1 MCLFNTMNFRSKL
14 AIISFISFFVLTE
27 IYSSERS
34 EKERELGVFLEDLKD
49 IGKYKKI
56 NYSPNGLF
64 PKNINNFY
72 AKSQK
77 SKEGISKIFVKQKHL
92 LNKYPGQMM
101 LGMAYFEFFYMQQ
114 LKESKYT
121 LENFEDKYPS
131 LSVKTNIQKIYNLN
145 QARKTMREALG
156 LQIEDD
162 PKKALDYFYTMHLL
176 FSQSENSRVKLSKLE
191 KEKLKINESISKNI
205 TNVRKTLEKYQ
216 EQRLSKNGFKKEF
229 RKNYNKLDNSLKK
242 GEKYKEYELISSL
255 INELPAFNEKN
266 ISASISG
273 FKLANFVVKDL
284 KKNHLPKKFEQDL
297 SKADFSE
304 FDQNQLKILGEITKF
319 IKLNKNKKSNEIQ
332 IDILNLE
339 DNGLPV
345 NKLLEV
351 YRKDLDVGLESLN
364 MQLASVEIMNKWVLS
379 DWANA
384 WKSPIPTK
392 VKDTAGIEVN
402 LSDDQIEEVKAQLAI
417 QNFRE
422 LLDLED
428 FKDVISNESLDG
440 IQETISQASES
451 FSFSFTLDDFAQAL
465 GDLRG
470 LDINNY
476 SDLTDLANAQYGAN
490 WSVEEY
496 ASAYQGNLDVIEQLA
511 AGTLSDFDAGQLA
524 AAAQSSLQEV
534 ADTIAAASAAGVTV
548 DLDATMQGMG
558 FDDFASAVAAYN
570 QQYGTNYTVEQARE
584 ALGQ

>member
-1 MCLFNTMNFRSKL
+1 MNFWPKL

-191 KEKLKINESISKNI
+191 KEKLKINENISKNI

-304 FDQNQLKILGEITKF
+304 FDQNQLKILGAITKF

-524 AAAQSSLQEV
+524 AAAQSSLQDV

>member
-1 MCLFNTMNFRSKL
+1 MNFWPKL

-162 PKKALDYFYTMHLL
+162 PKKALDYYYTMHLL

-191 KEKLKINESISKNI
+191 KEKLKINENISKNI

-392 VKDTAGIEVN
+392 VKDAAGIEVN

>member
-1 MCLFNTMNFRSKL
+1 MKKFLTL
-14 AIISFISFFVLTE
+14 IILSFFTLTA
-27 IYSSERS
+27 IHSGERS
-34 EKERELGVFLEDLKD
+34 EKERELGVFLEDLKE

-56 NYSPNGLF
+56 EYSPKGLF
-64 PKNINNFY
+64 PKDVNNFY
-72 AKSQK
+72 ARSQN
-77 SKEGISKIFVKQKHL
+77 SKEKISKIFVKQKHL
-92 LNKYPGQMM
+92 LNKYPGEMM
-101 LGMAYFEFFYMQQ
+101 LGMAHFEFFYMQQ
-114 LKESKYT
+114 LKESKHT
-121 LENFEDKYPS
+121 LKRFEDKYPT
-131 LSVKTNIQKIYNLN
+131 LSVKKNIQKIYNLN

-156 LQIEDD
+156 LKIEDD

-176 FSQSENSRVKLSKLE
+176 FNQSETSKVKLSRLE
-191 KEKLKINESISKNI
+191 KEKIKINKNISKNI
-205 TNVRKTLEKYQ
+205 TSVKKTLEKYQ
-216 EQRLSKNGFKKEF
+216 EQRLSKKGFKKEF
-229 RKNYNKLDNSLKK
+229 SENYKKLGNSLKK
-242 GEKYKEYELISSL
+242 GDKFKEYELISSL
-255 INELPAFNEKN
+255 VNELPAMNERS

-273 FKLANFVVKDL
+273 FRLADFIVKDL
-284 KKNHLPKKFEQDL
+284 KKNHLPKKFEQNL
-297 SKADFSE
+297 SKADFSD
-304 FDQNQLKILGEITKF
+304 FNQNQLKALGEITKF
-319 IKLNKNKKSNEIQ
+319 TKLNKNKRSNEIQ

-351 YRKDLDVGLESLN
+351 FRKDLNVNLESLN
-364 MQLASVEIMNKWVLS
+364 MQLASIDKMNEWVLS

-384 WKSPIPTK
+384 WKSPIPIK
-392 VKDTAGIEVN
+392 VKDAAGIEVN
-402 LSDDQIEEVKAQLAI
+402 LSDDQIEEIKAQLAI

-422 LLDLED
+422 IINIED

-440 IQETISQASES
+440 IKETVSQATED

-476 SDLTDLANAQYGAN
+476 ADLTDLANAQYSAN

-496 ASAYQGNLDVIEQLA
+496 TSAYQGNLDVIEQLA
-511 AGTLSDFDAGQLA
+511 AGSLSDFDAGALA
-524 AAAQSSLQEV
+524 AAASSSLQEV

-558 FDDFASAVAAYN
+558 FDDFAAAVAAYN
-570 QQYGTNYTVEQARE
+570 EQYGTNYTVEQARE

>member
-1 MCLFNTMNFRSKL
+1 
-14 AIISFISFFVLTE
+14 
-27 IYSSERS
+27 
-34 EKERELGVFLEDLKD
+34 
-49 IGKYKKI
+49 
-56 NYSPNGLF
+56 
-64 PKNINNFY
+64 
-72 AKSQK
+72 
-77 SKEGISKIFVKQKHL
+77 
-92 LNKYPGQMM
+92 
-101 LGMAYFEFFYMQQ
+101 
-114 LKESKYT
+114 
-121 LENFEDKYPS
+121 
-131 LSVKTNIQKIYNLN
+131 
-145 QARKTMREALG
+145 
-156 LQIEDD
+156 
-162 PKKALDYFYTMHLL
+162 
-176 FSQSENSRVKLSKLE
+176 
-191 KEKLKINESISKNI
+191 
-205 TNVRKTLEKYQ
+205 
-216 EQRLSKNGFKKEF
+216 
-229 RKNYNKLDNSLKK
+229 
-242 GEKYKEYELISSL
+242 
-255 INELPAFNEKN
+255 
-266 ISASISG
+266 
-273 FKLANFVVKDL
+273 
-284 KKNHLPKKFEQDL
+284 
-297 SKADFSE
+297 
-304 FDQNQLKILGEITKF
+304 
-319 IKLNKNKKSNEIQ
+319 
-332 IDILNLE
+332 
-339 DNGLPV
+339 
-345 NKLLEV
+345 
-351 YRKDLDVGLESLN
+351 
-364 MQLASVEIMNKWVLS
+364 MNKWVLS

-392 VKDTAGIEVN
+392 VKDAAGIEVN